1 MPPRKHKPAPVD
13 PLVEAALAPEPEPTK
28 PAAPTKAQRAE
39 ALRLIERAQGALQ
52 TGDVDAAKVHAA
64 AALALLGGGA

>member
-13 PLVEAALAPEPEPTK
+13 PLVEAALAPEPK

-39 ALRLIERAQGALQ
+39 ALRLIERAQGAIQ
-52 TGDVDAAKVHAA
+52 TGDVDAAKAHAV
-64 AALALLGGGA
+64 AALALLRGDA